1 MNLNRKQIGIALVV
15 FVYFFSYFLAS
26 IFPMIALNAP
36 SLSPFFTLSVISLI
50 VLYLLF
56 IFPNVFWFIGKFK
69 YQEVEWLRLHRI
81 LYWLGSFLIVVVVL
95 PAPIFASLSS
105 DLDMKMFVLSWFLI
119 FGILFPF
126 FFHQTTEAIGM
137 DYVRVGRVGIPSL
150 QRVSIFVELSRLK
163 LRKQEKAGLDY
174 LSASLKILRE
184 NLKKGKKT
192 LRNLDISVSALDTI
206 SSFRQKIPFDQ
217 LLLLTNELRKLPVLC
232 GIESGLHSFLDSQE
246 IKWTLGFV
254 EMPSKKRHERLA
266 IFLEKYLLPSI
277 LVAITF
283 LAVLPENTRASIMD
297 FLQKAEWTWIFS
309 MSVSFVLLAVWVN
322 SYLSMKL
329 LELFYVKRG
338 DIEEMFTLQTEGKE
352 HG

>member
-1 MNLNRKQIGIALVV
+1 
-15 FVYFFSYFLAS
+15 
-26 IFPMIALNAP
+26 
-36 SLSPFFTLSVISLI
+36 
-50 VLYLLF
+50 
-56 IFPNVFWFIGKFK
+56 
-69 YQEVEWLRLHRI
+69 VEWLRLHRI
-81 LYWLGSFLIVVVVL
+81 LCWLRLFLTVVVVL

-105 DLDMKMFVLSWFLI
+105 DPDMKMFVLSWFLI

-137 DYVRVGRVGIPSL
+137 DYVRVGIPSL

-217 LLLLTNELRKLPVLC
+217 LLLLTSELKKLPVLC
-232 GIESGLHSFLDSQE
+232 GIESGLHSFLNSQE
-246 IKWTLGFV
+246 IKWTLDFV

-277 LVAITF
+277 LVAVTF

-297 FLQKAEWTWIFS
+297 FLQKAKWTWIFS
-309 MSVSFVLLAVWVN
+309 MSVTFVLLAVWVN
-322 SYLSMKL
+322 SYLSMKRL
-329 LELFYVKRG
+329 GLFYVERG
-338 DIEEMFTLQTEGKE
+338 DIDEMFKLQTKGKNM
-352 HG
+352 GNLT